1 MTELIAHQSDTH
13 QKALRINLDPRWYG
27 TIAEI
32 GAGQEVVRWFFRVGG
47 AAGTVAKSI
56 SAYDMAV
63 SDAVYGKAERYVSVG
78 RLQGMLDKEFDLN
91 VERLNEERGDSN
103 CFFAFADTV
112 VARSFRGGNEC
123 HGWMG
128 VKFQAQTHDEPSQIV
143 MHVRML
149 DVEAWLQQ
157 EALGIVGVNLLYGA
171 FFHHHEP
178 EQLIESLLDQLTIGR
193 IEIDMIQFRGIEFRG
208 VDNRLMALK
217 LVQLGLSGVAMFG
230 PDREVLQPSEVLRKK
245 AILVERGSF
254 RPPTHVNLDMLATAK
269 EKFAQDPA
277 VEGKPI
283 LQLTEITMRNLLAE
297 RTDVDRRDFLAR
309 AELLAAC
316 GETVLITDY
325 FDYYRLAAY
334 IAERTTE
341 RIGIVMGVPSLIDL
355 FDERNHAQLPGGILE
370 SFGRLFKNGL
380 KLYVYPLCPG
390 PDEELKT
397 VDDIKVQSDLQPLYD
412 YLAGRGSF
420 VNLDNYR
427 PEYLP
432 IFSRDVLRRIAA
444 NDDSWEEHGPRAG
457 RRADQAP
464 RLLRLRQAGGQ
475 GVTGGRASRRSSS
488 STFKMAA
495 TLTDSVIE
503 PFSTRSTAWPKGSQ
517 LSTTCSAGSGRPPR
531 LRGRSPGTCGRRRW
545 SPRCCCR
552 SSRVP
557 ASFRADS
564 PVSSR
569 SSRCA
574 AASTLRSDDSEP
586 PVGISTDIRPRVYR
600 HCVTRAI
607 SLMSLRATTPTVG
620 FISTTP

>member
-1 MTELIAHQSDTH
+1 MTELIVGAQLSDTH

-63 SDAVYGKAERYVSVG
+63 SDAVYGKADRYVSMG
-78 RLQGMLDKEFDLN
+78 RLQGMLDKEFQLN
-91 VERLNEERGDSN
+91 VERLDDERGDSN

-112 VARSFRGGNEC
+112 VARSFQGGNEC

-128 VKFQAQTHDEPSQIV
+128 VKFQSQSHDEPSQIV

-157 EALGIVGVNLLYGA
+157 EALGIVGVNMLYGA

-178 EQLIESLLDQLTIGR
+178 EKLIESLLDKLTVGR
-193 IEIDMIQFRGIEFRG
+193 IEIDMIQFRGIEFRS

-254 RPPTHVNLDMLATAK
+254 RPPTHVNLDMLETAK

-277 VEGKPI
+277 VAGKPI
-283 LQLTEITMRNLLAE
+283 LQLTEITMRNLLAGGQ
-297 RTDVDRRDFLAR
+297 DVDRRDFLAR

-316 GETVLITDY
+316 GETVLISNY

-334 IAERTTE
+334 IGERTSE

-355 FDERNHAQLPGGILE
+355 FDEKNHAQLPGGILE

-380 KLYVYPLCPG
+380 KLYVYPHRPS
-390 PDEELKT
+390 PDDELRT
-397 VDDIKVQSDLQPLYD
+397 VNDIKVQPELQPLYD
-412 YLAGRGSF
+412 YLYGRGSF
-420 VNLDNYR
+420 VHLDNYR

-444 NDDSWEEHGPRAG
+444 QDESWESMVP
-457 RRADQAP
+457 DQ
-464 RLLRLRQAGGQ
+464 
-475 GVTGGRASRRSSS
+475 
-488 STFKMAA
+488 
-495 TLTDSVIE
+495 VIE
-503 PFSTRSTAWPKGSQ
+503 LIKRRGFFGYVKP
-517 LSTTCSAGSGRPPR
+517 GRKY
-531 LRGRSPGTCGRRRW
+531 
-545 SPRCCCR
+545 
-552 SSRVP
+552 
-557 ASFRADS
+557 
-564 PVSSR
+564 
-569 SSRCA
+569 
-574 AASTLRSDDSEP
+574 EE
-586 PVGISTDIRPRVYR
+586 
-600 HCVTRAI
+600 
-607 SLMSLRATTPTVG
+607 
-620 FISTTP
+620 